1 MIGLTLICLSFL
13 ALLVGTAVHF
23 WILARLESA
32 GVRVKYFA
40 TVGDNLRAYK
50 TYRDLARNQRWPLWP
65 AYAVF
70 AVYVGVLLAGLALF
84 FDSPLLRI
92 ARWLK

>member
-1 MIGLTLICLSFL
+1 MIGLTLICLSLSAVLF
-13 ALLVGTAVHF
+13 GTVVHF

-40 TVGDNLRAYK
+40 NVGDSLRAYE
-50 TYRDLARNQRWPLWP
+50 TYRHLARDLEWPLWP

-70 AVYVGVLLAGLALF
+70 AGYAGVLLAALAFF
-84 FDSPLLRI
+84 FDSPLLTI
-92 ARWLK
+92 ARRLK